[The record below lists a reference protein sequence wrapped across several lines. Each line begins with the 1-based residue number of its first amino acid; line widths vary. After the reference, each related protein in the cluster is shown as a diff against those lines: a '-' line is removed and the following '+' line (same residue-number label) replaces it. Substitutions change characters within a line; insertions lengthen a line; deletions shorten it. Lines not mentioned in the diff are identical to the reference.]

1 MKNKLHDYRK
11 LYQKHHLLEEELP
24 EDPSELFHYWLKE
37 TETNREV
44 DEINTMT
51 VSTIGIDGFPR
62 SRVVLLKEYDKE
74 GFVFYTNYL
83 SEKGKSIANNPKVCL
98 SFFWPTS
105 ERQVI
110 IKGVDRKTSEEVSV
124 EYFRSRPKGSQ
135 LGAWAS
141 EQSSVIPSREVL
153 EKKLELLK
161 KQYEN
166 KEVPKPPF
174 WGGYKVHPSQ
184 YEFWQG
190 RPNRLH
196 DRIYYSRQVGDGEMW
211 KMDRLAP

>member
-11 LYQKHHLLEEELP
+11 LYQKHQLLEDELP
-24 EDPSELFHYWLKE
+24 SDPFELFHYWIRE
-37 TETNREV
+37 TETNKEIE
-44 DEINTMT
+44 EINTMT
-51 VSTIGIDGFPR
+51 VSTVGLDGFPK
-62 SRVVLLKEYDKE
+62 SRVVLLKEYDRE

-83 SEKGKSIANNPKVCL
+83 SEKGKSISENPKVCL

-110 IKGVDRKTSEEVSV
+110 IKGIAQKTSEEESQ
-124 EYFRSRPKGSQ
+124 EYFQSRPRGSQ

-141 EQSSVIPSREVL
+141 AQSSIIPSREFLKKRL
-153 EKKLELLK
+153 EKLE
-161 KQYEN
+161 QEYEG
-166 KEVPKPPF
+166 KEVPKPPY
-174 WGGYKVHPSQ
+174 WGGYKVIPL
-184 YEFWQG
+184 EFEYWQG

-196 DRIYYSRQVGDGEMW
+196 DRIYYSKENDNW

>member
-11 LYQKHHLLEEELP
+11 LYQKHQLLEDELP
-24 EDPSELFHYWLKE
+24 SDPFELFHYWIRE
-37 TETNREV
+37 TETNKEV
-44 DEINTMT
+44 EEINTMT
-51 VSTIGIDGFPR
+51 VSTVGLDGFPK
-62 SRVVLLKEYDKE
+62 SRVVLLKEYDRE

-83 SEKGKSIANNPKVCL
+83 SEKGKSISDNPKVCL

-110 IKGVDRKTSEEVSV
+110 IKGMAQKTSEEESQ
-124 EYFRSRPKGSQ
+124 EYFQSRPRGSQ

-141 EQSSVIPSREVL
+141 AQSSIIPSREFLKKRL
-153 EKKLELLK
+153 EKLE
-161 KQYEN
+161 QEYEG
-166 KEVPKPPF
+166 KEIPKPPY
-174 WGGYKVHPSQ
+174 WGGYKVIPL
-184 YEFWQG
+184 EFEYWQG

-196 DRIYYSRQVGDGEMW
+196 DRIYYSKENDNW

>member
-11 LYQKHHLLEEELP
+11 LYEKHQLLEDEIP
-24 EDPSELFHYWLKE
+24 PDPFELFHYWLRE
-37 TETNREV
+37 TETNKEIE
-44 DEINTMT
+44 EINTMT
-51 VSTIGIDGFPR
+51 VSTVGLDGYPK
-62 SRVVLLKEYDKE
+62 SRVVLLKEYDRE

-83 SEKGKSIANNPKVCL
+83 SEKGKSISENPKVCL

-110 IKGVDRKTSEEVSV
+110 IKGIARKTSEEESE
-124 EYFRSRPKGSQ
+124 EYFRSRPRGSQ

-141 EQSSVIPSREVL
+141 AQSSIIPSREFLKKRL
-153 EKKLELLK
+153 EKLEK
-161 KQYEN
+161 EYEG
-166 KEVPKPPF
+166 KEIPRPPY
-174 WGGYKVHPSQ
+174 WGGYKVFPL
-184 YEFWQG
+184 EFEYWQG

-196 DRIYYSRQVGDGEMW
+196 DRIYYSKENDVW

>member
-11 LYQKHHLLEEELP
+11 LYEKHQLLEEEIP
-24 EDPSELFHYWLKE
+24 ENPFDLFHIWLQE
-37 TETNREV
+37 TKTNKEV
-44 DEINTMT
+44 DEINTMNLTT
-51 VSTIGIDGFPR
+51 VGLDGFPQ

-83 SEKGKSIANNPKVCL
+83 SVKGKSIEKNPKVCL

-110 IKGVDRKTSEEVSV
+110 VKGIAEKVSEEEST
-124 EYFRSRPKGSQ
+124 EYFHSRPRGSQ

-141 EQSSVIPSREVL
+141 EQSSVVPSRDFL
-153 EKKLELLK
+153 QKKLELFEK
-161 KQYEN
+161 KFSE

-174 WGGYKVHPSQ
+174 WGGYKVFPRE

-196 DRIYYSRQVGDGEMW
+196 DRIYYSKENDSDW
-211 KMDRLAP
+211 KIDRLSP